1 MDIELYY
8 REAGSGEPLIMLHGN
23 GESGE
28 YFINQIE
35 HFQSRY
41 RVIAPDTRGHGRSPR
56 GEAPFTIAQFAN
68 DLYDFMQGL
77 GIARAAILGF
87 SDGANI
93 AMKFAMQHPEM
104 VKALILNGGNL
115 DPSGVKRTAQFPIE
129 IGYKI
134 ACRLA
139 AKSPSAKKNA
149 EMLGLM
155 VNDPNISPLELAKL
169 TMPTLVVCGTKDMI
183 RVVAHEDDRRKHPER
198 PAGDP
203 SRRSF
208 RRQQAPGGIQSGR
221 RRFSGKR
228 WIHMN
233 DTPGVTL
240 RSRRGCRLFI
250 LSV

>member
-41 RVIAPDTRGHGRSPR
+41 RVIAPDTRGHGHSPR

-77 GIARAAILGF
+77 GIARAMILGF

-129 IGYKI
+129 IGYRI
-134 ACRLA
+134 ACRFA

-155 VNDPNISPLELAKL
+155 VNEPHIAPEELKKL
-169 TMPTLVVCGTKDMI
+169 DLPVLVIAGTKDMI
-183 RVVAHEDDRRKHPER
+183 RREHTELIARSLPRAQLVFLKGDHFIANREPE
-198 PAGDP
+198 AFNHAV
-203 SRRSF
+203 SAF
-208 RRQQAPGGIQSGR
+208 LAAP
-221 RRFSGKR
+221 
-228 WIHMN
+228 
-233 DTPGVTL
+233 
-240 RSRRGCRLFI
+240 
-250 LSV
+250 

>member
-155 VNDPNISPLELAKL
+155 VNEPHIAPEELKKL
-169 TMPTLVVCGTKDMI
+169 DLPVLVIAGTKDMI
-183 RVVAHEDDRRKHPER
+183 RREHTELIARSLPRAQLVFLKGDHFIANREPEAFNR
-198 PAGDP
+198 AV
-203 SRRSF
+203 SAF
-208 RRQQAPGGIQSGR
+208 LAAP
-221 RRFSGKR
+221 
-228 WIHMN
+228 
-233 DTPGVTL
+233 
-240 RSRRGCRLFI
+240 
-250 LSV
+250 

>member
-77 GIARAAILGF
+77 GIARAVILGF

-93 AMKFAMQHPEM
+93 AMLFALRFPER
-104 VKALILNGGNL
+104 VDRLILNGGNL
-115 DPSGVKRTAQFPIE
+115 HPWGVKLRYQLPIAL
-129 IGYKI
+129 GY
-134 ACRLA
+134 ALCALLA
-139 AKSPSAKKNA
+139 RFDSRAIPHR
-149 EMLGLM
+149 ELLGLM
-155 VNDPNISPLELAKL
+155 VAQPHIAPEQLGAIQAQ
-169 TMPTLVVCGTKDMI
+169 TLVVAGTNDMI
-183 RVVAHEDDRRKHPER
+183 RYSETKRIASSLPHGALAILPGDHFLANRRPDAFNRATLAFLRKGR
-198 PAGDP
+198 NDP
-203 SRRSF
+203 
-208 RRQQAPGGIQSGR
+208 
-221 RRFSGKR
+221 
-228 WIHMN
+228 
-233 DTPGVTL
+233 
-240 RSRRGCRLFI
+240 
-250 LSV
+250 

>member
-134 ACRLA
+134 ACRFA

-155 VNDPNISPLELAKL
+155 VNEPHIAPEELKKL
-169 TMPTLVVCGTKDMI
+169 DLPVLVIAGTKDMI
-183 RVVAHEDDRRKHPER
+183 RREHTELIARSLPRAQLVFLKGDHFIANREPEAFNR
-198 PAGDP
+198 AV
-203 SRRSF
+203 SAF
-208 RRQQAPGGIQSGR
+208 LAAP
-221 RRFSGKR
+221 
-228 WIHMN
+228 
-233 DTPGVTL
+233 
-240 RSRRGCRLFI
+240 
-250 LSV
+250 

>member
-1 MDIELYY
+1 MNIELYY

-134 ACRLA
+134 ACRFA

-155 VNDPNISPLELAKL
+155 VNEPHIAPEELKKL
-169 TMPTLVVCGTKDMI
+169 DLPVLVIAGTKDMI
-183 RVVAHEDDRRKHPER
+183 RREHTELIARSLPRAQLVFLKGDHFIANREPEAFNR
-198 PAGDP
+198 AV
-203 SRRSF
+203 SAF
-208 RRQQAPGGIQSGR
+208 LAAP
-221 RRFSGKR
+221 
-228 WIHMN
+228 
-233 DTPGVTL
+233 
-240 RSRRGCRLFI
+240 
-250 LSV
+250 

>member
-77 GIARAAILGF
+77 GIARAVILGF

-134 ACRLA
+134 ACRFA

-155 VNDPNISPLELAKL
+155 VNEPHIAPEELKKL
-169 TMPTLVVCGTKDMI
+169 DLPVLVIAGTKDMI
-183 RVVAHEDDRRKHPER
+183 RREHTELIARSLPRAQLVFLKGDHFIANREPEAFNR
-198 PAGDP
+198 AV
-203 SRRSF
+203 SAF
-208 RRQQAPGGIQSGR
+208 LAAP
-221 RRFSGKR
+221 
-228 WIHMN
+228 
-233 DTPGVTL
+233 
-240 RSRRGCRLFI
+240 
-250 LSV
+250 